1 MIEYLLWAIQWELNF
16 ISLHFILFDIIL
28 TTAYK
33 EGTMIIPSDSQRRE
47 MKQREAK
54 HLAYGSAAASSVLEH
69 GRHMRS
75 FSWDCTLSHCESLP
89 LVSSFIFIRGC
100 SFNSKVTLICVIDEI
115 PSFVQQMIGVLDAR
129 QVPVLNTGKARTNKA
144 LSWFSRSLEEERSW
158 SYTAGW

>member
-100 SFNSKVTLICVIDEI
+100 SFNSKVTHLRFHHLSSRWLEYL
-115 PSFVQQMIGVLDAR
+115 ML
-129 QVPVLNTGKARTNKA
+129 VPVLNTGKARTNKA